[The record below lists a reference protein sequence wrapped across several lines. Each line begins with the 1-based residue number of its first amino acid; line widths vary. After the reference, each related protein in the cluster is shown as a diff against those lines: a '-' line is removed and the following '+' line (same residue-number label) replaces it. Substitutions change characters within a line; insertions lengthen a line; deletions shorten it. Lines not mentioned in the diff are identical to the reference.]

1 MMQVELM
8 PGGVWMG
15 GYSVGVLH
23 GHGKGVLVFI
33 AWELGTA
40 AWQAEMALGPLAHNS
55 LCALPSWQPLSVSGQ
70 CESTNVL
77 TFPFSMY

>member
-15 GYSVGVLH
+15 PPGAYSLSVLH
-23 GHGKGVLVFI
+23 VHGKGVLVLI

-40 AWQAEMALGPLAHNS
+40 AWQVEMALRPLAHCMPYSHGRLFLFQANGGAQTS
-55 LCALPSWQPLSVSGQ
+55 
-70 CESTNVL
+70 
-77 TFPFSMY
+77 